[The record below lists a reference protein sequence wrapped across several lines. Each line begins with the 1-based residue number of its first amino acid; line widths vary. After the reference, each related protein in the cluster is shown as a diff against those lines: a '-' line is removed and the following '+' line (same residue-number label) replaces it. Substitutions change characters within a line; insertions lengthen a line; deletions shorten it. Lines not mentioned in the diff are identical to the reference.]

1 MKKFFLLMVRW
12 AISAG
17 AVAVAAWIVPGI
29 GVTGQH
35 RVWTVI
41 LVAVVL
47 GLVNALIRPVLS
59 VVSCGL
65 IVLTLGLF
73 TLVIN
78 GLMLWLASW
87 ICTHWLSLGFHVDGF
102 WPAVLGA
109 IVISVF
115 SFLVSTFVGVRKR
128 R

>member
-1 MKKFFLLMVRW
+1 M
-12 AISAG
+12 
-17 AVAVAAWIVPGI
+17 
-29 GVTGQH
+29 
-35 RVWTVI
+35 WTVI
-41 LVAVVL
+41 LVAAVL
-47 GLVNALIRPVLS
+47 GLVNALIRPLLS

-87 ICTHWLSLGFHVDGF
+87 ICTHWLSLGFRVDGF
-102 WPAVLGA
+102 WAAVLGA

-115 SFLVSTFVGVRKR
+115 SFLVSTFVGARKR

>member
-1 MKKFFLLMVRW
+1 MKKFLLLMVRW

-17 AVAVAAWIVPGI
+17 AVAVAAWIVPRI
-29 GVTGQH
+29 SVTGQH

-47 GLVNALIRPVLS
+47 GLVNALIRPLLS

-87 ICTHWLSLGFHVDGF
+87 ICTHWLSLGFRVDGF
-102 WPAVLGA
+102 WAAVLGA

-115 SFLVSTFVGVRKR
+115 SFLVSTFVGARKR

>member
-1 MKKFFLLMVRW
+1 VKGFIRLVVRW
-12 AISAG
+12 AISA
-17 AVAVAAWIVPGI
+17 ASVAVAAWIVPGI
-29 GVTGQH
+29 SLTGNH
-35 RVWTVI
+35 RVWTLI
-41 LVAVVL
+41 LVALVL
-47 GLVNALIRPVLS
+47 GLVNAFIRPLLA

-78 GLMLWLASW
+78 GLMLWLASY
-87 ICTHWLSLGFHVDGF
+87 ISLRWLGLGFHVDGF
-102 WPAVLGA
+102 WTAVLGA

-115 SFLVSTFVGVRKR
+115 SFLVSTFVGQRKR

>member
-1 MKKFFLLMVRW
+1 MKKFLLLVVRW

-17 AVAVAAWIVPGI
+17 GVAAAAWIIPGI
-29 GVTGQH
+29 SVTGQH
-35 RVWTVI
+35 RVLTVVV
-41 LVAVVL
+41 VAVVL
-47 GLVNALIRPVLS
+47 GLVNALIRPLLA

-87 ICTHWLSLGFHVDGF
+87 ICTHWLSVGFRVDGL
-102 WPAVLGA
+102 WAAVLGA

-115 SFLVSTFVGVRKR
+115 SFLVSTFVGTGKR